1 MVTTVSL
8 GEWWE
13 RWREAWILD
22 SAPSDTF
29 KITLWNSKY
38 HHVCWF
44 QLPQGAKRTR
54 RSLRQTSHMQFRVL
68 LSRVISDVL
77 GLHGL
82 PLSSDMAPK
91 SIPKAE
97 SQPWW
102 HRLPLTPL
110 YEDEVRLPYMGMG
123 DNFSKSKGT
132 VTAPPKCIR
141 QQTQGY
147 ATLLRAMTQTSSL
160 LNRTKTFPTGSY
172 KWLVL
177 TQSLCTPSFHSLWCR
192 NVWPLARRPGQQKQP
207 RSAHTL
213 SLCLPPSL
221 SLSLSLASALRISR
235 NKQMGAGNVQ
245 PRVSCRLAERKESLH
260 SPDILILL
268 HPARGEQRFS

>member
-132 VTAPPKCIR
+132 VTAPPNVFDDKHKDM
-141 QQTQGY
+141 Q
-147 ATLLRAMTQTSSL
+147 LSSEQWHKL
-160 LNRTKTFPTGSY
+160 PVSWIGQRLFQ
-172 KWLVL
+172 LVL
-177 TQSLCTPSFHSLWCR
+177 TNDWF
-192 NVWPLARRPGQQKQP
+192 
-207 RSAHTL
+207 
-213 SLCLPPSL
+213 
-221 SLSLSLASALRISR
+221 
-235 NKQMGAGNVQ
+235 
-245 PRVSCRLAERKESLH
+245 LH
-260 SPDILILL
+260 SHCVPLL
-268 HPARGEQRFS
+268 FTRSDAETSGR